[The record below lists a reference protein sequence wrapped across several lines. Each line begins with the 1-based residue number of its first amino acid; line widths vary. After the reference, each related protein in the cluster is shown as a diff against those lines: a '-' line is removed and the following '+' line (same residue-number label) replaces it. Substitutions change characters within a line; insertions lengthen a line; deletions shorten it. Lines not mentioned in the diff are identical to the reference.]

1 MLVTEIVPRWIL
13 RGVFNLTS
21 GEFRRERAERAA

>member
-1 MLVTEIVPRWIL
+1 MESFPRWIL

-21 GEFRRERAERAA
+21 GQFRRERAERKP